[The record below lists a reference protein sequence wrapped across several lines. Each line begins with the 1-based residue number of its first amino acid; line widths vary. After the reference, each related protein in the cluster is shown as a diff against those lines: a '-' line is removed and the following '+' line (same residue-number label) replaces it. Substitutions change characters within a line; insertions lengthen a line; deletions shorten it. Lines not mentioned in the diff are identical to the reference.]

1 MQSAPEGPV
10 ARDDEVAAVEAFLDA
25 ISNGP
30 AALVLAG
37 EAGIGKTTVWR
48 AGVEAARR
56 RGFRVLICRASETE
70 SALSFVALAD
80 LLDGVEPDAFA
91 ALPYPQRDALD
102 VALRR
107 AEATEPVDR
116 VALAR
121 GALAVLAGVAS
132 RGPAVIGIDDA
143 QWLDAPSRDAL
154 QFVFRRLK
162 GGERIG
168 LLATVRGVH
177 PGAPLEVDAALPP
190 GRLMRIEVG
199 PLALA
204 DLERVVRSHRDL
216 PLARPSWRAVHRVSG
231 GNPFFALQIAEAVA
245 RKGGLAPGEEPP
257 LPESVTAAVRD
268 RLASLSERARRA
280 ILHAAALGRPTA
292 AVLEAAEAAADGL
305 QEALEAGVLELDGD
319 RLRFA
324 HPLLAAAAYGEAPP
338 RARRDV
344 HRALATAVDDPEER
358 AVHLGRGST
367 ARDETVAAT
376 LEAAADRA
384 ARRGAPETA
393 AELAEHAER
402 LTPADR
408 VDDRARR
415 AIRGARYS
423 GRAGDTGRTVEILR
437 RLVAT
442 LPAGRPRAAA
452 LALLGFVSYDAPTLR
467 RAVHEA
473 AGDVDLLP
481 VVHADLSLMALFHGD
496 RAAARSH
503 ARSAVAAAGASGAA
517 GALARALTAQ
527 ALPHAH
533 GRARR
538 AIELL
543 EQAVELERT
552 VAEPLSLLNSPT
564 TWLGAVL
571 VGADRFGEARQALEE
586 AYQRGLALGHSSR
599 ALPLLYLVELECREG
614 NWDRALA
621 LSLEAEALWPGGLGV
636 ARPLAGRA
644 LIEAHLGNA
653 EAARAAGLRTI
664 ELLRGREVVAVAQA
678 EAALGLLE
686 LSLGNFGEALLRLDA
701 LVMLPEREPLRDAL
715 SFRSTA
721 DAVEALVGLGRSAE
735 AQELA
740 QRLESRARRAGLPS
754 TSAAAARARALVLAE
769 LGDIVGAR
777 AAVAAANDLHAR
789 HQEPFERAR
798 TLLAAGS
805 IERRAKR
812 KAAARE
818 ALQESQAIFERLGA
832 RLWRDRARL
841 ELDRTALRR
850 TEGGEL
856 SAAERRVA
864 GLAAGGATNKEIA
877 AELFM
882 SVKTVEAHLSRV
894 YRKLGIRSRTE
905 LAASGRLTR

>member
-1 MQSAPEGPV
+1 VGPV
-10 ARDDEVAAVEAFLDA
+10 GRDDEVAAVEAFLDMVA
-25 ISNGP
+25 GGP

-56 RGFRVLICRASETE
+56 RGFRVLLSRASETE

-80 LLDGVEPDAFA
+80 LFACVEPDAFA
-91 ALPYPQRDALD
+91 ALPRPQRDALD

-107 AEATEPVDR
+107 AEATELVDR

-121 GALAVLAGVAS
+121 GALAVIGDVAS
-132 RGPAVIGIDDA
+132 RGAAVVAIDDA

-154 QFVFRRLK
+154 QFVIRRLV
-162 GGERIG
+162 GGQRIG

-177 PGAPLEVDAALPP
+177 LGAALEVDAALPP
-190 GRLMRIEVG
+190 DRLMRVVVG
-199 PLALA
+199 PLAPA
-204 DLERVVRSHRDL
+204 ELERVVRSHRDL

-245 RKGGLAPGEEPP
+245 RKGGLAPGEAPP

-268 RLASLSERARRA
+268 RLSSLSDSARRT
-280 ILHAAALGRPTA
+280 ILHAAALGRPTT
-292 AVLEAAEAAADGL
+292 AVLKAAGAGGEGLREA
-305 QEALEAGVLELDGD
+305 QETGVLELDGE

-324 HPLLAAAAYGEAPP
+324 HPLLAAAAYGDASP

-344 HRALATAVDDPEER
+344 HRALAAAVDDPEQR
-358 AVHLGRGST
+358 AVHLGRGSDT
-367 ARDETVAAT
+367 PDEAVAAV

-384 ARRGAPETA
+384 AGRGAPETA

-402 LTPADR
+402 LTPAGQAD
-408 VDDRARR
+408 AAPWR
-415 AIRGARYS
+415 AIRAARYS
-423 GRAGDTGRTVEILR
+423 GRAGDTGRTIEILR
-437 RLVAT
+437 RLVET

-467 RAVHEA
+467 RAVDEA
-473 AGDVDLLP
+473 AGDPDLLP

-496 RAAARSH
+496 RAAAVSH
-503 ARSAVAAAGASGAA
+503 ARSAVAAAERSGEA
-517 GALARALTAQ
+517 GVLARALTAR
-527 ALPHAH
+527 ALPQAH

-552 VAEPLSLLNSPT
+552 VEEPLSLLNSPT

-701 LVMLPEREPLRDAL
+701 LVKLPEREPLRDAL
-715 SFRSTA
+715 TLRATA
-721 DAVEALVGLGRSAE
+721 DAVEALVGLGRWTE
-735 AQELA
+735 AQELM
-740 QRLESRARRAGLPS
+740 QRLDSRVRRAGLPS
-754 TSAAAARARALVLAE
+754 TIAAAARARALVLAE
-769 LGDIVGAR
+769 LGDLAGAR
-777 AAVAAANDLHAR
+777 AAVGAATDLHAR
-789 HQEPFERAR
+789 HEEPFERAR
-798 TLLAAGS
+798 TLMAAGS

-818 ALQESQAIFERLGA
+818 ALEESQALLERLGA
-832 RLWRDRARL
+832 RLWRDRVRIEL
-841 ELDRTALRR
+841 ERTGLRR
-850 TEGGEL
+850 TEGAEL

-864 GLAAGGATNKEIA
+864 ALAAGGATNKEIA

-894 YRKLGIRSRTE
+894 YRKLGVRSRTE
-905 LAASGRLTR
+905 LAAGGRLTR